1 MNKTISINIGGAI
14 FNIEE
19 DAFLILQSYLESI
32 KLNFVGDPGASEIMA
47 DIEGRIAELFAQR
60 MDDKKNVIVKQDVEE
75 VIAIM
80 GQPEDYATADGAK
93 QQDSKNEST
102 NTSHDRRRVYRDK
115 DDAYVAGVCS
125 GLSYYLGWD
134 PMILRIGFVLLA
146 LLGGSAVLVYIV
158 FWAVIPAAKT
168 TAEKLKM
175 RGEPV
180 NIDNIRRFVNQEAK
194 TASENINNAGS
205 KLRNSFER
213 NTGRG
218 NDLGYFI
225 KKAIGLVLVFF
236 SISMLIGF
244 ITGGF
249 VANFQLFGAGGD
261 IQKVNDLIFKDTGT
275 IWMLV
280 FGVILIV
287 LIPLLGMLLTGVR
300 MMIDSTKRVRG
311 LNWAF
316 LVLFIS
322 GIVMIILGSG
332 NVFRDFRRVG
342 EISRKI
348 EMDSLTTDTIFV
360 HVHAD
365 TIFTGRGY
373 DDEHEFFDLVEIQQ
387 SRTIY
392 GEPISFRVEPIDRDE
407 KPYLIVE
414 KYSNGFNLID
424 AGERASRIEYDYAV
438 VGNVVTMDPLFTTPS
453 SDPYRAQNVNVTLY
467 APEGMHIAFNK
478 NVGFI
483 SWYDEYEEST
493 VDVTEDGVE

>member
-1 MNKTISINIGGAI
+1 
-14 FNIEE
+14 
-19 DAFLILQSYLESI
+19 
-32 KLNFVGDPGASEIMA
+32 
-47 DIEGRIAELFAQR
+47 
-60 MDDKKNVIVKQDVEE
+60 
-75 VIAIM
+75 
-80 GQPEDYATADGAK
+80 
-93 QQDSKNEST
+93 
-102 NTSHDRRRVYRDK
+102 
-115 DDAYVAGVCS
+115 
-125 GLSYYLGWD
+125 
-134 PMILRIGFVLLA
+134 
-146 LLGGSAVLVYIV
+146 
-158 FWAVIPAAKT
+158 
-168 TAEKLKM
+168 
-175 RGEPV
+175 
-180 NIDNIRRFVNQEAK
+180 
-194 TASENINNAGS
+194 
-205 KLRNSFER
+205 
-213 NTGRG
+213 
-218 NDLGYFI
+218 
-225 KKAIGLVLVFF
+225 
-236 SISMLIGF
+236 MLIGF